1 MEEKDK
7 EQQRQQE
14 QEEQLSANSTEPN
27 AADQP
32 ESPDEGPQEEQQAA
46 DSQEDAATDQPE
58 EQQEPLEAGPSI
70 PPGRDSG
77 QVADNEEMAAP
88 DLPEDSDESA
98 QEEQQAADNEDQEQ
112 PALESAGQDAEE
124 QEEQPEHH
132 GQEGQL
138 AANGAEE
145 TAADLPEGS
154 DESAQEEQQAGDPEQ
169 QEQPSVENEEQSATE
184 PSDAPSEEADPET
197 SHPCH
202 GSAEDSSDGVRTAL
216 VSIRGQNRTAHF
228 NAGEHSLV
236 VGDEVVIQ
244 TEQGKNI
251 GVVREPPV
259 TLACRGCKNLKILR
273 KANPEELARDEE
285 NRELEKKAFDYCTKT
300 IEEWEIPMR
309 LVQVEFLLDRSKAVF
324 FFTAEKRVD
333 FRELVRT
340 LAREF
345 STRIE
350 MRQIGIR
357 DEARLLGGLG
367 PCGMAF
373 CCSTFLKEFAP
384 ISVKMAKEQNVI
396 LNPNKISGGCGR
408 LLCCLN
414 YEYDMYKEASK
425 GVPKVGK
432 KVNLPEGTGKI
443 RSVDIFARTVTI
455 DLPEEKKNIVMDID
469 ELLEKLK

>member
-7 EQQRQQE
+7 EQQK
-14 QEEQLSANSTEPN
+14 QEEQLATDPST
-27 AADQP
+27 
-32 ESPDEGPQEEQQAA
+32 SSGQAA
-46 DSQEDAATDQPE
+46 DSQDQEQHTSENKEQNASEQLEANSEEQGEADQPEVRE
-58 EQQEPLEAGPSI
+58 EQQEQLEAGPSTNS
-70 PPGRDSG
+70 PRPSSG
-77 QVADNEEMAAP
+77 QAG
-88 DLPEDSDESA
+88 
-98 QEEQQAADNEDQEQ
+98 QAAESEGQTFPEQ
-112 PALESAGQDAEE
+112 PNNSDQDI
-124 QEEQPEHH
+124 QEEQPE
-132 GQEGQL
+132 
-138 AANGAEE
+138 A
-145 TAADLPEGS
+145 TS
-154 DESAQEEQQAGDPEQ
+154 
-169 QEQPSVENEEQSATE
+169 EEQSATE

-202 GSAEDSSDGVRTAL
+202 GSAEGSSDGVRTAL

-251 GVVREPPV
+251 GVVMEPPV

-273 KANPEELARDEE
+273 KANPEEIARDEE

-309 LVQVEFLLDRSKAVF
+309 LVQVEFLLDRSKAIF

-357 DEARLLGGLG
+357 DEARLLGGVG

-432 KVNLPEGTGKI
+432 KVNLPEGAGKV